1 MANTEPESNS
11 EVSAAAETSE
21 EAVPEAGTETGAGT
35 PKPAA
40 ATSAPPTAGSAK
52 VTESGAGSSQ
62 GAAVVLAGGVIGAEV
77 PAAARVTESTAPTL
91 APTPDPKAAKEP
103 KTAKAAT
110 ASSTPAAEPVAA
122 EKSGPQAVAQ
132 PAPAPEPA
140 TEPVATAAASV
151 PEATA
156 ATTTASA
163 TTAATT
169 SRGLPA
175 LTAVLGTLTR
185 TRTRT
190 RTASATT
197 AITTD
202 GAGNGP
208 EGVGAKD
215 EGPAPGKVSR
225 PMVAAAV
232 IGGVVLLSLPFVVA
246 SSTGGDGPKHNS
258 RNTAAGYTDPAPGT
272 DGYVPQADASKGPLG
287 KGSPKAPGGTAG
299 TTGGVNAPPII
310 EAASADNVGGSGEL
324 STGTKAGDK
333 APKDKAGDKA
343 PKDKAGDKTTQTKTG
358 DKTTQTKTGSDSGKQ
373 TETKTDPSTG
383 NGAATTPQKPAASPT
398 VLFSAVGG
406 LHCTSSAVTFT
417 ERGKYTDGQKGWTTH
432 DGSYAA
438 GGCNG
443 WYRSIPMSGDS
454 NDSDNSV
461 VWNFRTGDVSS
472 GSCKVSVYI
481 PNDSNI
487 GHVGGQPTY
496 YTVHDGT
503 STAGSTQ
510 LGHFTITQV
519 SHLGQ
524 WIAAPSYKI
533 NSGVLSVKLHDRGDD
548 WSSSS
553 RANAHHAAAPI
564 RVECTK

>member
-1 MANTEPESNS
+1 
-11 EVSAAAETSE
+11 
-21 EAVPEAGTETGAGT
+21 
-35 PKPAA
+35 
-40 ATSAPPTAGSAK
+40 
-52 VTESGAGSSQ
+52 
-62 GAAVVLAGGVIGAEV
+62 
-77 PAAARVTESTAPTL
+77 
-91 APTPDPKAAKEP
+91 
-103 KTAKAAT
+103 
-110 ASSTPAAEPVAA
+110 
-122 EKSGPQAVAQ
+122 
-132 PAPAPEPA
+132 
-140 TEPVATAAASV
+140 
-151 PEATA
+151 
-156 ATTTASA
+156 
-163 TTAATT
+163 
-169 SRGLPA
+169 
-175 LTAVLGTLTR
+175 
-185 TRTRT
+185 
-190 RTASATT
+190 
-197 AITTD
+197 
-202 GAGNGP
+202 
-208 EGVGAKD
+208 
-215 EGPAPGKVSR
+215 
-225 PMVAAAV
+225 MVAAAV

-246 SSTGGDGPKHNS
+246 SSTGGDGPKRNS
-258 RNTAAGYTDPAPGT
+258 GNNAAGYTDPAPDA

-310 EAASADNVGGSGEL
+310 EAASADNVGGSGGL
-324 STGTKAGDK
+324 ATDTKAGDK
-333 APKDKAGDKA
+333 APKGKTGDT
-343 PKDKAGDKTTQTKTG
+343 TTQTKTG
-358 DKTTQTKTGSDSGKQ
+358 DKTTQAKTGSAPAKQ

-383 NGAATTPQKPAASPT
+383 NSPATTPQKPAPASPT

-406 LHCTSSAVTFT
+406 LHCTNSAVTFT

-454 NDSDNSV
+454 NDSDNSA
-461 VWNFRTGDVSS
+461 VWNFRTGNVSS

-510 LGHFTITQV
+510 LGHFSITQV
-519 SHLGQ
+519 SHRGQ

-553 RANAHHAAAPI
+553 RVNAHNAAAPI
-564 RVECTK
+564 QVECTK

>member
-35 PKPAA
+35 PKPAT

-52 VTESGAGSSQ
+52 VTESGGGSSQ
-62 GAAVVLAGGVIGAEV
+62 GPAVTLAGGVIGAEV
-77 PAAARVTESTAPTL
+77 PAAARVTESTAPTP
-91 APTPDPKAAKEP
+91 APAPAPDPKAAKEP
-103 KTAKAAT
+103 RTAKAAT

-132 PAPAPEPA
+132 PAPAPEPV
-140 TEPVATAAASV
+140 TEPVAAAAAGV
-151 PEATA
+151 PEVTA

-163 TTAATT
+163 TAAATT

-185 TRTRT
+185 TRARP

-246 SSTGGDGPKHNS
+246 SSTGGDGPEHNS
-258 RNTAAGYTDPAPGT
+258 RNSAAGYTDPAPGA
-272 DGYVPQADASKGPLG
+272 DGYVPQADAPKGPLG
-287 KGSPKAPGGTAG
+287 KGSAKAPGGTAG

-310 EAASADNVGGSGEL
+310 EAASADNVGSSGGL
-324 STGTKAGDK
+324 PTGTKAGDK
-333 APKDKAGDKA
+333 APKDKAGDETTQT
-343 PKDKAGDKTTQTKTG
+343 KAGDKTTQTKTG
-358 DKTTQTKTGSDSGKQ
+358 SDAGKQ
-373 TETKTDPSTG
+373 TGTKTDSSTG
-383 NGAATTPQKPAASPT
+383 NGAAPTPQKTVASPT

-461 VWNFRTGDVSS
+461 VWNFRTGEVSS

-519 SHLGQ
+519 SHRGQ

>member
-1 MANTEPESNS
+1 MASTEPESNS

-21 EAVPEAGTETGAGT
+21 EAVSEAGTEMGART

-40 ATSAPPTAGSAK
+40 ATTAPPMAGSAK

-62 GAAVVLAGGVIGAEV
+62 EAAVVLAAGVIGAEV
-77 PAAARVTESTAPTL
+77 PAAARVTESTAPTP

-103 KTAKAAT
+103 RAAKAVT

-140 TEPVATAAASV
+140 SEPASEPVATAAAGV
-151 PEATA
+151 AEATA

-163 TTAATT
+163 TAAATT

-185 TRTRT
+185 SRTRT
-190 RTASATT
+190 RTASAAT
-197 AITTD
+197 AIATD
-202 GAGNGP
+202 DSGNGP

-246 SSTGGDGPKHNS
+246 SSTGGDGPEHNS
-258 RNTAAGYTDPAPGT
+258 RNTGAGYTDAAPGA

-299 TTGGVNAPPII
+299 TTDGVNAPPII
-310 EAASADNVGGSGEL
+310 EAASADNVGSSGEL
-324 STGTKAGDK
+324 PTGTKAGDK
-333 APKDKAGDKA
+333 APKDKAGGKTTQT
-343 PKDKAGDKTTQTKTG
+343 KAGDKTTQTKTG
-358 DKTTQTKTGSDSGKQ
+358 SGSGKQ

-383 NGAATTPQKPAASPT
+383 NSAAPAPQKTAASPT

-406 LHCTSSAVTFT
+406 LHCTNSAVTFT

-519 SHLGQ
+519 SHRGQ